1 MVTNVATVLQPIL
14 NDLNEHDADICL
26 LRIEMAALKD
36 ELENLTPKQKTTLKQ
51 LLKDE
56 LEARK

>member
-1 MVTNVATVLQPIL
+1 MLVMMRQPPMRYFQNSPSVEPFKASSTL
-14 NDLNEHDADICL
+14 GD
-26 LRIEMAALKD
+26 KD
-36 ELENLTPKQKTTLKQ
+36 ELENLTPKQKATLKQ